1 MWILAIDTSCDDTSA
16 AVVHNDCVISNV
28 ISSQIKYHQ
37 KWGGVVPSIARRKH
51 QELIDKIVD
60 RALKLAGKEMQDMDL
75 IAVTQGP
82 GLAIALEVGIKKAK
96 ELATQ
101 YNKPIIPINHME
113 GHIYSTVARN
123 RNGKNSG
130 DIEFPALVILLS
142 GNHTEFHL
150 MRNHGD
156 YELLGETL
164 DDAIGECFDKV
175 GRILDLGYP
184 AGPVIENLA
193 KSGDPYKYDLPIPM
207 ANSKDLNVSYSGL
220 KTAAMKL
227 AVENLGKTY
236 NEYGKKFVNQLQ
248 KSTYDIKLVPK
259 SIEEEKQ
266 IICDICATFQR
277 VAFEQIF
284 IKISKA
290 IDLLRNQN
298 INIKTILVGG
308 GVSRNM
314 YLRKELRR
322 RFKKYKMLF
331 PQSKKLCTDNAA
343 MIGVAAFYKYEILNS
358 TNYQINFDREPNQ
371 KIYKIK

>member
-322 RFKKYKMLF
+322 RLKKYKMLF

>member
-16 AVVHNDCVISNV
+16 AVLHNDCVISNV
-28 ISSQIKYHQ
+28 ISSQIKYHA
-37 KWGGVVPSIARRKH
+37 KWGGVVPSIAKRKH
-51 QELIDKIVD
+51 QKLIDKIIE
-60 RALKLAGKEMQDMDL
+60 RALKIAGKKIEDIEL

-96 ELATQ
+96 ELAIE
-101 YNKPIIPINHME
+101 YKKPLIPINHME

-123 RNGKNSG
+123 RKGNNSG
-130 DIEFPALVILLS
+130 NIEFPALVILLS

-150 MRNHGD
+150 MRDHGD
-156 YELLGETL
+156 YVLLGETL

-193 KSGDPYKYDLPIPM
+193 KLGDPYKCDLPIPM
-207 ANSKDLNVSYSGL
+207 VNSKDLNVSYSGL

-227 AVENLGKTY
+227 AIEHLGKTY
-236 NEYGKKFVNQLQ
+236 NEYGDKFLNQLQ
-248 KSTYDIKLVPK
+248 KSTYDIKPVPK
-259 SIEEEKQ
+259 STEEEKQ

-277 VAFEQIF
+277 VAFEQVF
-284 IKISKA
+284 IKMSKA
-290 IDLLRNQN
+290 IDVLQKEN

-314 YLRKELRR
+314 YLRKELRK
-322 RFKKYKMLF
+322 RFKKYKILF

-343 MIGVAAFYKYEILNS
+343 MIGVVGYYKHKNS
-358 TNYQINFDREPNQ
+358 GRENYPLDFDREPN
-371 KIYKIK
+371 YRLVPW